1 MPSGLIHRANMAP
14 DGYVS
19 DADYSSS
26 AASDRSSAPPSGQH
40 DDRHTSSSPES
51 AGKGPSAGKTH
62 KITQAAAASSK
73 TAQTSQEEG
82 ETFKAKST
90 ATKNN
95 SANGDQKQ
103 HRKKRVET
111 YSSYLYKGTLSI
123 VPQVLNF
130 L

>member
-1 MPSGLIHRANMAP
+1 MTSGLIHRADMAP

-40 DDRHTSSSPES
+40 DDRHTSSRPEP
-51 AGKGPSAGKTH
+51 AGKGPSAGKTQ
-62 KITQAAAASSK
+62 KITQEAAASSK
-73 TAQTSQEEG
+73 IAQTSQKKG
-82 ETFKAKST
+82 AAFKAKST
-90 ATKNN
+90 ATKIN

-103 HRKKRVET
+103 RRKRRVET

-123 VPQVLNF
+123 VPGF
-130 L
+130 